1 MDNKEIS
8 GGGFFSKTE
17 SLYKTDDLSDDVK
30 KLLNN
35 NLTQKI
41 FDNIK
46 KGQASGNYDNYNNT
60 KTAGF
65 LFGNNGKISQDI
77 IDNND
82 LNDILK
88 TYILASSYTELL
100 LSNTPIYNDTSGNTS
115 GSTLQQPS
123 LSDLQTGEGDS
134 TIVGSEAPERAMT
147 LVDGGGGW
155 VGTEAWKKARVASI
169 AAWAKVEAA
178 ATKVREMK
186 QKAAA
191 ANEEVKYAEHAV
203 WRQKAE
209 AEKAARAAQMAA
221 ENVEASKDN
230 PGRLKFELHWK
241 EEADRSAA
249 NHAQWVAESE
259 AREASVREAAREAQ
273 EAAVAAETEYQK
285 ARTEAVA
292 VEEAAAEEERTL
304 ARAVAASVAAKKTDA
319 PAGDDGSDYQPL
331 EPLPL
336 PDTPEKIKYT
346 PEAYEYLTQ
355 DNWKKWNYF
364 PYSLKKYIF
373 NKIILEKPLPPESG
387 EEEGEEEGEETDE
400 ELQDQPS
407 SSDELDNSII
417 ELYKKIFLVKNI
429 DEINNLNAES
439 NSDNPTFSDVKNY
452 INKKIKS
459 LVDTSYSR
467 TEPSNLP
474 TTMSELHE
482 TMQPLIQ
489 TLEGSQRELE
499 TPEAQEALG
508 SSAEGMSERL
518 SRSIESLEME
528 PASREDPRE
537 MELKRAQER
546 VAQSEAA
553 VERAKA
559 ESARFA
565 PQETSERP
573 PPSGSQDTD
582 SESESKYFTLNTN
595 ITTLISEMIDHLGPS
610 QKSIL
615 QFEQILNFIVLYI
628 RLNLLL
634 IINNIS
640 SEKEKH
646 EAILDRAKKEA
657 AKEAAERQAAARKA
671 AKEVEAQRRR
681 EEAAARKKA
690 KEEEAQRRRE
700 EAAKAKAKAKRD
712 KKAVSRKAMVFDD
725 DSDDEELQ
733 QEAAARTMQQY
744 MRKQQERKEKAKQ
757 AEAAAAEAERQ
768 SKLITTW
775 KRGDSGPSTQ
785 PVAATSS
792 AEPPE

>member
-100 LSNTPIYNDTSGNTS
+100 LSNTPIYNDTSGNTSGDTS

-681 EEAAARKKA
+681 EEAA
-690 KEEEAQRRRE
+690 
-700 EAAKAKAKAKRD
+700 KAKAKAKRD